1 MFIIPQAYLFL
12 LSFLRDI
19 CIIKKTKRMVRF
31 ALVGILI
38 LGACVPAKKYNDL
51 VEREKKCS
59 EELEQYK
66 TSALDFE
73 GKAKDLQTRY
83 DVMKKEV
90 AALKVDTSNVGSNYR
105 FLQTQYDK
113 MVVQNESLE
122 KAFDRLRLAGS
133 KETAVLQ
140 SELEAKNL
148 ELQRKEDALLLLEV
162 DLKNKEQLLAEREQ
176 RVNELEE
183 AIKRKDEATR
193 LLKTKVANALK
204 GFESQGL
211 SVVQKNGK
219 IYVSM
224 EAKLLFAS
232 GSTLV
237 EPNGK
242 KALVELAKVL
252 EAEKELEIIVEGHT
266 DTDKLASASHPKT
279 NWELSVL
286 RATSVVDI
294 MLTNSKM
301 SPMQL
306 MAAGRSEY
314 HPVDLKDKAKN
325 RRIEIII
332 SPNLN
337 ELFEIIS
344 KD

>member
-1 MFIIPQAYLFL
+1 
-12 LSFLRDI
+12 
-19 CIIKKTKRMVRF
+19 MVRF
-31 ALVGILI
+31 AILAVVF
-38 LGACVPAKKYNDL
+38 LGACVPAKKYKDL

-59 EELEQYK
+59 EELAQFK
-66 TSALDFE
+66 TSSLDFE
-73 GKAKDLQTRY
+73 GKAKDLETRY
-83 DVMKKEV
+83 DVAKKEV
-90 AALKVDTSNVGSNYR
+90 SKLKADTSSIGTSYR
-105 FLQTQYDK
+105 ILQTQYDK
-113 MVVQNESLE
+113 MAFQNESLE
-122 KAFDRLRLAGS
+122 KAFDKLRIAGS
-133 KETAVLQ
+133 KETAILQ
-140 SELEAKNL
+140 AELEGKNI
-148 ELQRKEDALLLLEV
+148 ELQRKEDALLVLDSE
-162 DLKNKEQLLAEREQ
+162 LKNKEQLLAEREQ

-211 SVVQKNGK
+211 TVIQKNGK

-232 GSTLV
+232 GSTTV
-237 EPNGK
+237 EQNGK
-242 KALVELAKVL
+242 NALIELAKVL
-252 EAEKELEIIVEGHT
+252 EVEKELEIIVEGHT
-266 DTDKLASASHPKT
+266 DSDKLVSPNHPKS

-294 MLTNSKM
+294 LLSNSQM

-314 HPVDLKDKAKN
+314 HPVDPKDKAKN

>member
-1 MFIIPQAYLFL
+1 MRTGIFILVL
-12 LSFLRDI
+12 L
-19 CIIKKTKRMVRF
+19 
-31 ALVGILI
+31 

-51 VEREKKCS
+51 LEREKKCS

-66 TSALDFE
+66 TSSLDFE
-73 GKAKDLQTRY
+73 GKAKDLQTRH
-83 DVMKKEV
+83 DVLKKEITM
-90 AALKVDTSNVGSNYR
+90 LKSDTSKMGTDYR

-122 KAFDRLRLAGS
+122 KAFDKLRLAGA
-133 KETAVLQ
+133 KETATLQ
-140 SELEAKNL
+140 SELEGKNL
-148 ELQRKEDALLLLEV
+148 ELQRKEDALMTLEA
-162 DLKNKEQLLAEREQ
+162 DLKAKEQLLAEREQ

-183 AIKRKDEATR
+183 AIKRKDDATK
-193 LLKTKVANALK
+193 LLKAKVANALK

-211 SVVQKNGK
+211 TVVQKNGK

-232 GSTLV
+232 GSTTV
-237 EPNGK
+237 EPQGK
-242 KALVELAKVL
+242 KALIELAKVL
-252 EAEKELEIIVEGHT
+252 EVEKELEIIVEGHT
-266 DTDKLASASHPKT
+266 DTDKLVSANHPKS

-294 MLTNSKM
+294 MIGNSKM
-301 SPMQL
+301 NPAQL

-314 HPVDLKDKAKN
+314 HPVDPADKAKN

>member
-1 MFIIPQAYLFL
+1 
-12 LSFLRDI
+12 
-19 CIIKKTKRMVRF
+19 MVRF
-31 ALVGILI
+31 AILAVVF
-38 LGACVPAKKYNDL
+38 LGACVPAKKYKDL

-59 EELEQYK
+59 EELAQFK
-66 TSALDFE
+66 TSSLDFE
-73 GKAKDLQTRY
+73 GKAKDLEARY
-83 DVMKKEV
+83 DVVKKEV
-90 AALKVDTSNVGSNYR
+90 SKLKADTSSIGTSYR
-105 FLQTQYDK
+105 ILQTQYDK
-113 MVVQNESLE
+113 MALQNESLE
-122 KAFDRLRLAGS
+122 KAFDKLRIAGS
-133 KETAVLQ
+133 KETAILQ
-140 SELEAKNL
+140 AELEGKNI
-148 ELQRKEDALLLLEV
+148 ELQRKEDALLVLDSE
-162 DLKNKEQLLAEREQ
+162 LKSKEQLLAEREQ

-211 SVVQKNGK
+211 TVIQKNGK

-232 GSTLV
+232 GSTTV
-237 EPNGK
+237 EQNGK
-242 KALVELAKVL
+242 NALIELAKVL
-252 EAEKELEIIVEGHT
+252 EVEKELEIIVEGHT
-266 DTDKLASASHPKT
+266 DADKLVSPNHPKS

-294 MLTNSKM
+294 LLSNSQM

-314 HPVDLKDKAKN
+314 HPVDPKDKAKN

>member
-1 MFIIPQAYLFL
+1 
-12 LSFLRDI
+12 
-19 CIIKKTKRMVRF
+19 MVRF
-31 ALVGILI
+31 AILAVVF
-38 LGACVPAKKYNDL
+38 LGACVPAKKYKDL

-59 EELEQYK
+59 EELAQFK
-66 TSALDFE
+66 TSSLDFE
-73 GKAKDLQTRY
+73 GKAKELEARY
-83 DVMKKEV
+83 DVVKKEV
-90 AALKVDTSNVGSNYR
+90 SKLKADTSSIGTTYR
-105 FLQTQYDK
+105 ILQTQYDK
-113 MVVQNESLE
+113 MALQNESLE
-122 KAFDRLRLAGS
+122 KAFDKLRIAGS
-133 KETAVLQ
+133 KETAILQ
-140 SELEAKNL
+140 AELEGKNI
-148 ELQRKEDALLLLEV
+148 ELQRKEDALLVLDSE
-162 DLKNKEQLLAEREQ
+162 LKSKEQLLAEREQ

-211 SVVQKNGK
+211 TVIQKNGK

-232 GSTLV
+232 GSTTV
-237 EPNGK
+237 EQNGK
-242 KALVELAKVL
+242 NALIELAKVL
-252 EAEKELEIIVEGHT
+252 EVEKELEIIVEGHT
-266 DTDKLASASHPKT
+266 DSDKLVSPNHPKS

-294 MLTNSKM
+294 LLSNSQM

-314 HPVDLKDKAKN
+314 HPVDPKDKAKN

>member
-1 MFIIPQAYLFL
+1 MRSGFIIVG
-12 LSFLRDI
+12 
-19 CIIKKTKRMVRF
+19 M
-31 ALVGILI
+31 LV
-38 LGACVPAKKYNDL
+38 LGSCVPVKKYNDL
-51 VEREKKCS
+51 LEKEKQCS
-59 EELEQYK
+59 DELAKYK
-66 TSALDFE
+66 NSALDYE

-83 DVMKKEV
+83 DVLIKEV
-90 AALKVDTSNVGSNYR
+90 NSLKSDTSELGTNYR
-105 FLQTQYDK
+105 MLQTQYDK
-113 MVVQNESLE
+113 MVVQNESME
-122 KAFDRLRLAGS
+122 KAFDKLRLSGA
-133 KETAVLQ
+133 KETATMQ
-140 SELEAKNL
+140 AELEGKNL
-148 ELQRKEDALLLLEV
+148 ELQRKEDALLSLEA
-162 DLKNKEQLLAEREQ
+162 DLKTKEQLLAEREQ

-183 AIKRKDEATR
+183 AIKRKDDATKQ
-193 LLKTKVANALK
+193 LKLKVANALK

-211 SVVQKNGK
+211 TVVQKNGK

-242 KALVELAKVL
+242 KALIELAKVL

-266 DTDKLASASHPKT
+266 DTDKLVSAAHPKS

-294 MLTNSKM
+294 MISNSKM
-301 SPMQL
+301 NPAQL
-306 MAAGRSEY
+306 MAAGRSEF
-314 HPVDLKDKAKN
+314 HPVDTADKAKN

-337 ELFEIIS
+337 ELFEIIN

>member
-1 MFIIPQAYLFL
+1 MPN
-12 LSFLRDI
+12 
-19 CIIKKTKRMVRF
+19 KK
-31 ALVGILI
+31 LI
-38 LGACVPAKKYNDL
+38 LMRSSILVVALLFGACVPAKKYNDL
-51 VEREKKCS
+51 LEREQKCS
-59 EELEQYK
+59 EELERYK
-66 TSALDFE
+66 SSSLDFE
-73 GKAKDLQTRY
+73 GKAKDLQARY
-83 DVMKKEV
+83 DVLKKEV
-90 AALKVDTSNVGSNYR
+90 TTLKSDTSTMGTDYR

-122 KAFDRLRLAGS
+122 RAFDKLRLAGA
-133 KETAVLQ
+133 KETATLQ
-140 SELEAKNL
+140 SELEGKNL
-148 ELQRKEDALLLLEV
+148 ELQRKEDALMALEA
-162 DLKNKEQLLAEREQ
+162 DLKAKEQLLAEREQ

-183 AIKRKDEATR
+183 AIKRKDDATK

-204 GFESQGL
+204 GFENQGL
-211 SVVQKNGK
+211 TVVQKNGK

-237 EPNGK
+237 EPQGK
-242 KALVELAKVL
+242 KALIELAKVL
-252 EAEKELEIIVEGHT
+252 EIEKELEIIVEGHT
-266 DTDKLASASHPKT
+266 DTDKLVSANHPKS

-294 MLTNSKM
+294 MLSNSKM
-301 SPMQL
+301 NPAQL

-314 HPVDLKDKAKN
+314 HPVEAADKAKN

>member
-1 MFIIPQAYLFL
+1 
-12 LSFLRDI
+12 
-19 CIIKKTKRMVRF
+19 MVRF
-31 ALVGILI
+31 AILAVVF
-38 LGACVPAKKYNDL
+38 LGACVPAKKYKDL

-59 EELEQYK
+59 EELAQFK
-66 TSALDFE
+66 TSSLDFE
-73 GKAKDLQTRY
+73 GKAKDLEARY
-83 DVMKKEV
+83 DVVKKEV
-90 AALKVDTSNVGSNYR
+90 SKLKADTSSIGTTYR
-105 FLQTQYDK
+105 ILQTQYDK
-113 MVVQNESLE
+113 MALQNESLE
-122 KAFDRLRLAGS
+122 KAFDKLRIAGS
-133 KETAVLQ
+133 KETAILQ
-140 SELEAKNL
+140 AELEGKNI
-148 ELQRKEDALLLLEV
+148 ELQRKEDALLVLDSE
-162 DLKNKEQLLAEREQ
+162 LKSKEQLLAEREQ

-211 SVVQKNGK
+211 TVIQKNGK

-232 GSTLV
+232 GSTMV
-237 EPNGK
+237 EQNGK
-242 KALVELAKVL
+242 NALIELAKVL
-252 EAEKELEIIVEGHT
+252 EVEKELEIIVEGHT
-266 DTDKLASASHPKT
+266 DADKLVSPNHPKS

-294 MLTNSKM
+294 LLSNSQM

-314 HPVDLKDKAKN
+314 HPVDPKDKAKN

>member
-1 MFIIPQAYLFL
+1 
-12 LSFLRDI
+12 
-19 CIIKKTKRMVRF
+19 MVRF
-31 ALVGILI
+31 AILAVVF
-38 LGACVPAKKYNDL
+38 LGACVPAKKYKDL

-59 EELEQYK
+59 EELAQFK
-66 TSALDFE
+66 TSSLDFE
-73 GKAKDLQTRY
+73 GKAKDLEARY
-83 DVMKKEV
+83 DVVKKEV
-90 AALKVDTSNVGSNYR
+90 SKLKADTSSIGTSYR
-105 FLQTQYDK
+105 ILQTQYDK
-113 MVVQNESLE
+113 MALQNESLE
-122 KAFDRLRLAGS
+122 KAFDKLRIAGS
-133 KETAVLQ
+133 KETAILQ
-140 SELEAKNL
+140 AELEGKNI
-148 ELQRKEDALLLLEV
+148 ELQRKEDALLILDSE
-162 DLKNKEQLLAEREQ
+162 LKSKEQLLAEREQ

-211 SVVQKNGK
+211 TVIQKNGK

-237 EPNGK
+237 EQNGK
-242 KALVELAKVL
+242 NALIELAKVL
-252 EAEKELEIIVEGHT
+252 EVEKELEIIVEGHT
-266 DTDKLASASHPKT
+266 DSDKLVSPNHPKS

-294 MLTNSKM
+294 LLSNSQM

-314 HPVDLKDKAKN
+314 HPVDPKDKAKN